1 MGLDGG
7 VLTNQASHHVDL
19 LEWLMG
25 DVETVFAMSST
36 ALVDIEAEDT
46 AVVCLR
52 FTSGALGAIEATT
65 ATRPVD
71 LEGSVSIL
79 GAGGSV
85 VIEGFAVN
93 KLRTW
98 QFTES
103 IPGDDEV
110 VERFSVN
117 PPDVYGFGHL
127 AYYNHVVSALISGA
141 PQLVDGLEGRRS
153 IELIS
158 AIYES
163 IETGRPVSLR
173 FRPTHLRLGE
183 IQAET
188 RETHGG

>member
-1 MGLDGG
+1 M
-7 VLTNQASHHVDL
+7 
-19 LEWLMG
+19 
-25 DVETVFAMSST
+25 
-36 ALVDIEAEDT
+36 
-46 AVVCLR
+46 
-52 FTSGALGAIEATT
+52 
-65 ATRPVD
+65 
-71 LEGSVSIL
+71 SIL
-79 GAGGSV
+79 GAGGSCRDRGV
-85 VIEGFAVN
+85 RREQDS
-93 KLRTW
+93 RTW

-188 RETHGG
+188 ARRTVGDGREPTILHAQVRDVTFGSASQDRVAVEPVRVHAG